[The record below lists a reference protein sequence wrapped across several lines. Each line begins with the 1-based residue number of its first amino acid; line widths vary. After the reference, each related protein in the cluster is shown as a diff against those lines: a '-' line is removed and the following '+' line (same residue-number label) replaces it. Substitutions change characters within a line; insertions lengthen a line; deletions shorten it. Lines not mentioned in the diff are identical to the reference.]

1 MTCEMYKYE
10 ICGYY
15 WEYDTGITPKYFIE
29 VIEAPDN
36 ITAMQI
42 ALGRIMLTTKNP
54 IKLDKIHYEVFNNEG
69 RF

>member
-10 ICGYY
+10 ISGYY
-15 WEYDTGITPKYFIE
+15 WEYDNEITRRYFNE

-42 ALGRIMLTTKNP
+42 VLGRIMLTIKSP
-54 IKLDKIHYEVFNNEG
+54 IKLDVIHYECL
-69 RF
+69 

>member
-10 ICGYY
+10 ISGFY
-15 WEYDTGITPKYFIE
+15 WAYDNGITRRYFNE

-42 ALGRIMLTTKNP
+42 VLGRIMLTIKSP
-54 IKLDKIHYEVFNNEG
+54 IKLDKIHYECL
-69 RF
+69 

>member
-10 ICGYY
+10 ISGYY
-15 WEYDTGITPKYFIE
+15 WEYNNGITRKYFNK

-42 ALGRIMLTTKNP
+42 VLGRIMLTTKSP
-54 IKLDKIHYEVFNNEG
+54 IKLDVIHYECL
-69 RF
+69 